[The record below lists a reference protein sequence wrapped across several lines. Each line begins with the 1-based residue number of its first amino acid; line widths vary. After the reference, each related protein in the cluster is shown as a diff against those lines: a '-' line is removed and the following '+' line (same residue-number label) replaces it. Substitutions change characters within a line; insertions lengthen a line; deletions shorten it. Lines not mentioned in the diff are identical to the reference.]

1 MYKCLI
7 HLSKLHLQP
16 KDITNHFYQ
25 NGFEFDVY
33 TVVVYFSSDKICCCY
48 MIKAENAEEKEKDFH
63 VSFIALRPFRLQC
76 KSLGGKINIHV
87 LMVSKQ
93 EINDFN
99 GKLSAH
105 KIR

>member
-25 NGFEFDVY
+25 NGFDVY

-63 VSFIALRPFRLQC
+63 VSFIDLSIRPFRLQC
-76 KSLGGKINIHV
+76 KSLGGKN
-87 LMVSKQ
+87 
-93 EINDFN
+93 
-99 GKLSAH
+99 
-105 KIR
+105 

>member
-33 TVVVYFSSDKICCCY
+33 TVVVYFSSDKIWLTPLLLLH
-48 MIKAENAEEKEKDFH
+48 D
-63 VSFIALRPFRLQC
+63 
-76 KSLGGKINIHV
+76 KSR
-87 LMVSKQ
+87 
-93 EINDFN
+93 EC
-99 GKLSAH
+99 
-105 KIR
+105 